1 MELLLVSHR
10 GIASGMKS
18 AIAMVMG
25 PVAEQITAME
35 LTEEEGVG
43 NFSKRL
49 EEYLVTWLSG
59 TGKGLVFADLRGGTP
74 YNQAEL
80 LLAKHGLKDRAKVI
94 SGMNLPMVV
103 DAVLSDMDV
112 CSTDALAG
120 LVQNARDGLCALTWK
135 RRQPDQMMNS
145 GERGGLGE

>member
-25 PVAEQITAME
+25 GAADQITAME
-35 LTEEEGVG
+35 LTEEEGIER
-43 NFSKRL
+43 FSKRL
-49 EEYLVTWLSG
+49 EGYLLSWLTEG
-59 TGKGLVFADLRGGTP
+59 KKGLVFADLRGGTP

-80 LLAKHGLKDRAKVI
+80 LLSKHGLKARAKVV

-103 DAVLSDMDV
+103 DAAIRELDGYGD
-112 CSTDALAG
+112 DALAG
-120 LVQNARDGLCALTWK
+120 LIQTARDGIMCLDLEGRAYG
-135 RRQPDQMMNS
+135 D
-145 GERGGLGE
+145 EDE

>member
-59 TGKGLVFADLRGGTP
+59 TGKGLVFAERFQQSDAPCLKQTVGADNHENHRREKGQKSIGSRIGG
-74 YNQAEL
+74 QRL
-80 LLAKHGLKDRAKVI
+80 HI
-94 SGMNLPMVV
+94 
-103 DAVLSDMDV
+103 
-112 CSTDALAG
+112 AG
-120 LVQNARDGLCALTWK
+120 
-135 RRQPDQMMNS
+135 S
-145 GERGGLGE
+145 

>member
-10 GIASGMKS
+10 GIASGMIS

-120 LVQNARDGLCALTWK
+120 LVQNARDGI
-135 RRQPDQMMNS
+135 M
-145 GERGGLGE
+145 GLDLEAQTAGSDDE

>member
-1 MELLLVSHR
+1 MEEIYGIIIGFPQGNCFWDEISDCHGHGACGRTDNSHGADGRRGCGQFFKAPGRVSCNLAVR
-10 GIASGMKS
+10 D
-18 AIAMVMG
+18 
-25 PVAEQITAME
+25 
-35 LTEEEGVG
+35 
-43 NFSKRL
+43 
-49 EEYLVTWLSG
+49 W
-59 TGKGLVFADLRGGTP
+59 KGLVFADLRGGTP

-120 LVQNARDGLCALTWK
+120 LVQNARDGIMCLDLEAQTAGS
-135 RRQPDQMMNS
+135 DD
-145 GERGGLGE
+145 E

>member
-1 MELLLVSHR
+1 MCIRDS
-10 GIASGMKS
+10 
-18 AIAMVMG
+18 
-25 PVAEQITAME
+25 
-35 LTEEEGVG
+35 
-43 NFSKRL
+43 
-49 EEYLVTWLSG
+49 
-59 TGKGLVFADLRGGTP
+59 LRGGTP

-120 LVQNARDGLCALTWK
+120 LVQNARDGIMCLDLEAQTAGS
-135 RRQPDQMMNS
+135 DD
-145 GERGGLGE
+145 E

>member
-59 TGKGLVFADLRGGTP
+59 TGKGLVFVDLRGGTP

-120 LVQNARDGLCALTWK
+120 LVQNARDGIMCLDLEAQTAGS
-135 RRQPDQMMNS
+135 DD
-145 GERGGLGE
+145 E

>member
-1 MELLLVSHR
+1 MEEIY
-10 GIASGMKS
+10 GIIIGFPQGNCFWDEISDCHGH
-18 AIAMVMG
+18 
-25 PVAEQITAME
+25 
-35 LTEEEGVG
+35 EEEGVG

-120 LVQNARDGLCALTWK
+120 LVQNARDGIMCLDLEAQTAGS
-135 RRQPDQMMNS
+135 DD
-145 GERGGLGE
+145 E

>member
-59 TGKGLVFADLRGGTP
+59 TGKALFLRT
-74 YNQAEL
+74 
-80 LLAKHGLKDRAKVI
+80 
-94 SGMNLPMVV
+94 
-103 DAVLSDMDV
+103 
-112 CSTDALAG
+112 
-120 LVQNARDGLCALTWK
+120 
-135 RRQPDQMMNS
+135 S
-145 GERGGLGE
+145 GEAHPITRRNCCLRSMG

>member
-59 TGKGLVFADLRGGTP
+59 TGKGLVFADLRGLQYGR
-74 YNQAEL
+74 ACGSG
-80 LLAKHGLKDRAKVI
+80 AKRKGWDYV
-94 SGMNLPMVV
+94 P
-103 DAVLSDMDV
+103 
-112 CSTDALAG
+112 
-120 LVQNARDGLCALTWK
+120 
-135 RRQPDQMMNS
+135 
-145 GERGGLGE
+145 

>member
-49 EEYLVTWLSG
+49 EEYLVTWLS
-59 TGKGLVFADLRGGTP
+59 D
-74 YNQAEL
+74 
-80 LLAKHGLKDRAKVI
+80 
-94 SGMNLPMVV
+94 
-103 DAVLSDMDV
+103 
-112 CSTDALAG
+112 
-120 LVQNARDGLCALTWK
+120 WK
-135 RRQPDQMMNS
+135 RPCFCGPQGRHT
-145 GERGGLGE
+145 L

>member
-25 PVAEQITAME
+25 PAAEQITVME
-35 LTEEEGVG
+35 LTEEEGIG
-43 NFSKRL
+43 AFSERL
-49 EEYLVTWLSG
+49 EEYLVSWLSEG
-59 TGKGLVFADLRGGTP
+59 KKGLVFADLRGGTP

-80 LLAKHGLKDRAKVI
+80 LLTKHGLKSQARVI

-103 DAVLSDMDV
+103 DAVLREMDV
-112 CSTDALAG
+112 CDTQELAG
-120 LVQNARDGLCALTWK
+120 LVQAAREGIMCLDLETRTA
-135 RRQPDQMMNS
+135 DS
-145 GERGGLGE
+145 DDE

>member
-1 MELLLVSHR
+1 MWAIFKAPGRVSCNLAVR
-10 GIASGMKS
+10 DW
-18 AIAMVMG
+18 
-25 PVAEQITAME
+25 
-35 LTEEEGVG
+35 
-43 NFSKRL
+43 KRPC
-49 EEYLVTWLSG
+49 
-59 TGKGLVFADLRGGTP
+59 FADLRGGTP

-120 LVQNARDGLCALTWK
+120 LVQNARDGIMCLDLEAQTAGS
-135 RRQPDQMMNS
+135 DD
-145 GERGGLGE
+145 E

>member
-43 NFSKRL
+43 NFQS
-49 EEYLVTWLSG
+49 
-59 TGKGLVFADLRGGTP
+59 A
-74 YNQAEL
+74 
-80 LLAKHGLKDRAKVI
+80 
-94 SGMNLPMVV
+94 
-103 DAVLSDMDV
+103 
-112 CSTDALAG
+112 
-120 LVQNARDGLCALTWK
+120 WK
-135 RRQPDQMMNS
+135 S
-145 GERGGLGE
+145 IL

>member
-25 PVAEQITAME
+25 PV
-35 LTEEEGVG
+35 
-43 NFSKRL
+43 
-49 EEYLVTWLSG
+49 SG

-120 LVQNARDGLCALTWK
+120 LVQNARDGIMCLDLEAQTAGS
-135 RRQPDQMMNS
+135 DD
-145 GERGGLGE
+145 E

>member
-1 MELLLVSHR
+1 MEEIY
-10 GIASGMKS
+10 GIIIGFPQGNCFWDEISDCH
-18 AIAMVMG
+18 G

-120 LVQNARDGLCALTWK
+120 LVQNARDGIMCLDLEAQTAGS
-135 RRQPDQMMNS
+135 DD
-145 GERGGLGE
+145 E

>member
-103 DAVLSDMDV
+103 DA

-120 LVQNARDGLCALTWK
+120 LVQNARDGIMCLDLEAQTAGS
-135 RRQPDQMMNS
+135 DD
-145 GERGGLGE
+145 E